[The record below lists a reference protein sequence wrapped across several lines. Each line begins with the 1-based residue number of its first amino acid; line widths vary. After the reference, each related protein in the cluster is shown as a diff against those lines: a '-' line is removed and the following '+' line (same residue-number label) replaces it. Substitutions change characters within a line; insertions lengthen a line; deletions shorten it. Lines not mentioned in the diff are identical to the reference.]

1 MKFWFA
7 QSVQAT
13 GWPVRRS
20 SALADERGKPMRKS
34 VIVPEAP
41 KPAGPYSHAVVAN
54 GFVFVA
60 GQGPLI
66 PETGVVPDN
75 FKEQVRQ
82 TLKNIQTIL
91 RGVGCEMQD
100 VIKVNA
106 YLTDQTRFSDYN
118 EVYQEF
124 FGENPPV
131 RTTVQTG
138 LIKILVEIDCIAVL
152 P

>member
-1 MKFWFA
+1 
-7 QSVQAT
+7 
-13 GWPVRRS
+13 
-20 SALADERGKPMRKS
+20 MRKS
-34 VIVPEAP
+34 VIISEAP

-60 GQGPLI
+60 GQGPQV
-66 PETGVVPDN
+66 PETGFVPDN

-82 TLKNIQTIL
+82 TLRNIQTIL
-91 RGVGCEMQD
+91 RGVGCDMQD

-106 YLTDQTRFSDYN
+106 YLTDPTRFSDYN
-118 EVYQEF
+118 EVYREF
-124 FGENPPV
+124 FSESPPV

>member
-1 MKFWFA
+1 
-7 QSVQAT
+7 
-13 GWPVRRS
+13 
-20 SALADERGKPMRKS
+20 MRKT

-91 RGVGCEMQD
+91 RGVGCDMQD

-124 FGENPPV
+124 FSENPPV

-138 LIKILVEIDCIAVL
+138 LIKILVEIDCVAVL
-152 P
+152 PDETN

>member
-1 MKFWFA
+1 
-7 QSVQAT
+7 
-13 GWPVRRS
+13 
-20 SALADERGKPMRKS
+20 MRKS
-34 VIVPEAP
+34 VIISEAP

-60 GQGPLI
+60 GQGPQV

-91 RGVGCEMQD
+91 RGVGCDMQH

-106 YLTDQTRFSDYN
+106 YLTDPTRFADYN

>member
-1 MKFWFA
+1 
-7 QSVQAT
+7 
-13 GWPVRRS
+13 
-20 SALADERGKPMRKS
+20 MRQTI
-34 VIVPEAP
+34 IVPEAP
-41 KPAGPYSHAVVAN
+41 KPAGPYSQAVVAN

-91 RGVGCEMQD
+91 RGVGCDMQD

-124 FGENPPV
+124 FSENPPV

-138 LIKILVEIDCIAVL
+138 LIRILVEIDCIAVL
-152 P
+152 PNS

>member
-1 MKFWFA
+1 
-7 QSVQAT
+7 
-13 GWPVRRS
+13 
-20 SALADERGKPMRKS
+20 MRKS
-34 VIVPEAP
+34 IIVAKAP

-60 GQGPLI
+60 GQGPQI

-82 TLKNIQTIL
+82 TLRNIETIL
-91 RGVGCEMQD
+91 REVGCNMQD

-106 YLTDQTRFSDYN
+106 YLTDPTRFSEYN

-138 LIKILVEIDCIAVL
+138 LIKILVEIDCVAVSR
-152 P
+152 

>member
-1 MKFWFA
+1 
-7 QSVQAT
+7 
-13 GWPVRRS
+13 
-20 SALADERGKPMRKS
+20 MRQTI
-34 VIVPEAP
+34 IVPEAP
-41 KPAGPYSHAVVAN
+41 KPAGPYSQAVVAN

-60 GQGPLI
+60 GQGPLV

-91 RGVGCEMQD
+91 RGVGCDMQD

-124 FGENPPV
+124 FTENPPV

-138 LIKILVEIDCIAVL
+138 LIRILVEIDCIAVL
-152 P
+152 PNS

>member
-1 MKFWFA
+1 
-7 QSVQAT
+7 
-13 GWPVRRS
+13 
-20 SALADERGKPMRKS
+20 MRKA
-34 VIVPEAP
+34 VIAPKAP
-41 KPAGPYSHAVVAN
+41 KPGGPYSHAVVAN

-60 GQGPLI
+60 GQTPQI
-66 PETGVVPDN
+66 PETGIVPDN

-82 TLKNIQTIL
+82 ALRNIQTIL
-91 RGVGCEMQD
+91 REVGCDMQD

-106 YLTDQTRFSDYN
+106 YLTDPTRFAEYN

-138 LIKILVEIDCIAVL
+138 LIKILVEIDCVAVL